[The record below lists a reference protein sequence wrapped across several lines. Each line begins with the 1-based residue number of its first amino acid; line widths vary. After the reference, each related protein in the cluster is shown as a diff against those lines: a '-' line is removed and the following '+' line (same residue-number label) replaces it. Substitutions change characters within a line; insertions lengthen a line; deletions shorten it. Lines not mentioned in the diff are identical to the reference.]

1 MSFKDEVTTYVH
13 NTFTK
18 VWTTRNGQKVPT
30 ADTTIGLGNDAV
42 IIDAVVLYADLA
54 DSTGLVKNYGKE
66 FAAEVYKNYVYGAV
80 KSIQLHGGEVTAFDG
95 DRVMGVF
102 MGNRKRNDAVRAA
115 LRINGVVDMI
125 IQPELKAQY
134 TDSTFKVDHKVGVDC
149 SEVWV
154 ANTGIR
160 GNNDYVWV
168 GTAANNAAKMASLG
182 TQYSTYI
189 TYDVYS
195 YLEDNLKKF
204 DSGLPVFHTVNN
216 HSLGYAVYGSNATI
230 GP

>member
-1 MSFKDEVTTYVH
+1 MSFKDEVATYVH

-18 VWTTRNGQKVPT
+18 VWTTRMGQKVPT

-54 DSTGLVKNYGKE
+54 DSTGLVNNYRKE
-66 FAAEVYKNYVYGAV
+66 FAAEVYKTYVYGAV
-80 KSIQLHGGEVTAFDG
+80 KSIRLHGGEVTAFDG

-115 LRINGVVDMI
+115 LRINGVVDKI

-134 TDSTFKVDHKVGVDC
+134 RDSTFTVEHKVGVDC
-149 SEVWV
+149 SEIWV

-195 YLEDNLKKF
+195 YLENNLKKF
-204 DSGLPVFHTVNN
+204 DSGASVFHTVSN